1 MDLKFKENEK
11 ILTIGVEME
20 IQLINCKSFNLEP
33 SSEKILQL
41 LNHDKKIIKE
51 MFQST
56 IEIISDPQENTQNIK
71 YDLLSSIKK
80 LEEITGINSIQ
91 LASTGTH
98 PTANY
103 NKRLINK
110 TIRYQNILEKNQW
123 LIRRMAVYGLHIH
136 IGMKNGD
143 ECMKF
148 MHFYNNLIPH
158 LIALSASSPFW
169 NGKDTGLDA
178 SRTTVYESHPTAGI
192 PIFCENWNSFSELYS
207 ELLSTNSIES
217 MKDIWWD
224 IRPSPL
230 YGTLEIRICDMPPN
244 LEELISIVSFVH
256 MLAIW
261 FENLPESQKDIYLF
275 QKENWKC
282 RENKWRALRYG
293 IDATFIKSNPLRSVS
308 LKEDLLNWL
317 NELKPI
323 SEYMNYKENM
333 TTLYNIILKGN
344 SATRQRRIKS
354 VMNSFEKVILHNI
367 NEFKLRQPIW
377 N

>member
-1 MDLKFKENEK
+1 
-11 ILTIGVEME
+11 
-20 IQLINCKSFNLEP
+20 
-33 SSEKILQL
+33 
-41 LNHDKKIIKE
+41 